1 MAATSFIKAGINAR
15 VYRNTG
21 TYGSP
26 VWAAIDMV
34 RGASPSFAWDM
45 VDASIRGT
53 PAKLYGKGQVDLM
66 VSLDVRADDLDAG
79 YQALWDAAMD
89 QDTVMDLLILNGL
102 VTVEGSLGV
111 RSEFLVNLAGDS
123 QGAGDLI
130 YTTFELKPSWTTAG
144 RYPLKAEIGAGPA
157 LSTTA
162 F

>member
-1 MAATSFIKAGINAR
+1 
-15 VYRNTG
+15 
-21 TYGSP
+21 
-26 VWAAIDMV
+26 
-34 RGASPSFAWDM
+34 M

-53 PAKLYGKGQVDLM
+53 PAKLFGKGQVDLA
-66 VSLDVRADDLDAG
+66 VSLEVRADDLDAG

-89 QDTVMDLLILNGL
+89 QDTTIDLLILNGL
-102 VTVEGSLGV
+102 VTVEGSLGI
-111 RSEFLVNLAGDS
+111 RAEFLVNMTGDT

-130 YTTFELKPSWTTAG
+130 YSTFELKPTWTTAA